1 MSTDFK
7 NIFKV
12 ACIYM
17 TTIIGAGFAS
27 GQEIVRFF
35 SNYYKGGFYGILM
48 AGLLFAVIGYIVLDK
63 VYRERIRNYDEFLFP
78 TVGWFFGWVMEVVV
92 VLFMFS
98 VFCIMIAGM
107 GGIVSDKLNLSPVIS
122 AVIISAVCMVIMM
135 TDIKGVVALSTLLTP
150 LLIVGI
156 IGVGLYIIVFRDT
169 AVFNMAGYFRNATD
183 NWFFSALLYV
193 SYNSI
198 MSIVI
203 MCGLQPLLKTK
214 KTGAIG
220 GIVGGLLLCVIAL
233 ILNTAIFLFYPE
245 AGLKEFPVLNI
256 VDKYNTHVSNFYTF
270 ILWLAMFTSAV
281 TSGYCFVDRAKSKVK
296 INSKVITLAVCIL
309 VVPLSC
315 AGFSNLISTIYPIFG
330 YIGLFMIF
338 AVLIQGIIKKPQVY
352 NGGSL
357 NEHK

>member
-1 MSTDFK
+1 MSTEIK
-7 NIFKV
+7 NILKV

-35 SNYYKGGFYGILM
+35 SNYYKGGFYGILT

-78 TVGWFFGWVMEVVV
+78 TVGWFLGWVMEVVV

-107 GGIVSDKLNLSPVIS
+107 SGILSDKLELSYGMS
-122 AVIISAVCMVIMM
+122 AVIIAAVCMVIMM
-135 TDIKGVVALSTLLTP
+135 TDIKGVVALSTMVTP

-169 AVFNMAGYFRNATD
+169 VVFNMAGYFRNVTD

-198 MSIVI
+198 MSIVV
-203 MCGLQPLLKTK
+203 MCSLQPLLKTR
-214 KTGAIG
+214 KTGTIG
-220 GIVGGLLLCVIAL
+220 GIVGGLSLCVIAL
-233 ILNTAIFLFYPE
+233 ILNTAIFLFYSE
-245 AGLKEFPVLNI
+245 AGTKEFPVLSI
-256 VDKYNTHVSNFYTF
+256 VEKYSSHISSFYTF
-270 ILWLAMFTSAV
+270 VLWLAMFVSAI
-281 TSGYCFVDRAKSKVK
+281 TSGYCFVDRIRSKAK
-296 INSKVITLAVCIL
+296 INSKIVTLAVCIL
-309 VVPLSC
+309 VVPISSL
-315 AGFSNLISTIYPIFG
+315 GFSSLIFTVYPVFG
-330 YIGLFMIF
+330 YVGLFMIF
-338 AVLIQGIIKKPQVY
+338 AVLLQGIIKKPQAY
-352 NGGSL
+352 NGSTL
-357 NEHK
+357 NERK